1 MGNQVEK
8 AAKAAGLDAGRD
20 LGEKVNDAL
29 DQLES
34 KLDELSPSED
44 NNANAAEDA
53 EKQEEPTAT
62 VEDLQNLIDQ
72 QNATIEKLTGIMGKM
87 VTRFGVQV
95 NDGTGEN
102 VNTNLNDGADDER
115 PPLLSEIKLG

>member
-8 AAKAAGLDAGRD
+8 AAKAAGLEVGRD

-34 KLDELSPSED
+34 KLDELSQSED

-53 EKQEEPTAT
+53 KAQEEPTAT
-62 VEDLQNLIDQ
+62 VEDLQRLIDE
-72 QNATIEKLTGIMGKM
+72 QNATIDKLTGIMGKM
-87 VTRFGVQV
+87 VTRFGAQV
-95 NDGTGEN
+95 NDSTGEN
-102 VNTNLNDGADDER
+102 VNTNLDGGEDDDR

>member
-1 MGNQVEK
+1 MGNQFEK
-8 AAKAAGLDAGRD
+8 AAKAAGLEAGRD

-34 KLDELSPSED
+34 KLDELSQTED

-53 EKQEEPTAT
+53 KEQEEPTAT

-87 VTRFGVQV
+87 VTRFGAQV

>member
-8 AAKAAGLDAGRD
+8 AAKAAGLEVGRD

-34 KLDELSPSED
+34 KLDELSPTED

-87 VTRFGVQV
+87 VTRFGAQV

>member
-1 MGNQVEK
+1 MGNQLEK
-8 AAKAAGLDAGRD
+8 AAKAAGLEAGRE

-29 DQLES
+29 DRLES
-34 KLDELSPSED
+34 ELDELSQSED

-87 VTRFGVQV
+87 VTRFGAQV

>member
-8 AAKAAGLDAGRD
+8 AAKAAGLEVGRD

-34 KLDELSPSED
+34 KLDELSQSED

-53 EKQEEPTAT
+53 ETQEEPTAT

>member
-1 MGNQVEK
+1 MGNQLEK
-8 AAKAAGLDAGRD
+8 AVKVAGLEAGRD
-20 LGEKVNDAL
+20 LGENVINAL

-34 KLDELSPSED
+34 KLDELSQSED
-44 NNANAAEDA
+44 NDANAAEDA
-53 EKQEEPTAT
+53 STQEEPTAT

-87 VTRFGVQV
+87 VTRFGAQV

-102 VNTNLNDGADDER
+102 VNTNLSDGADDDR